1 MGKIT
6 APHKTL
12 KKISDLSKWS
22 WGAEHLPSVLSY
34 FFVLQSLVHFFHD
47 LIKHQPN
54 RIWFQTFYLQ
64 LKQSRSDLVLPSSQK
79 LRIGVPI
86 RHSGSHIPLIFCH
99 ICVMKDDL
107 TGSHQSCNPFWSW
120 VSLSTTLQWAQAQ
133 AMRIFALNHCGSSSF
148 LPWTTRENS
157 QHKTCLDQLVW
168 DHTESGLEMCSLALS
183 ALGFLQALVCN
194 KFLMVTSCFIC
205 SPKRRPCVCMYS
217 KETLV
222 PMVRSVHE
230 QQISW
235 SGGHKKWKYVSV
247 GRGEMNSVIPE
258 AGPPG
263 R

>member
-1 MGKIT
+1 
-6 APHKTL
+6 
-12 KKISDLSKWS
+12 
-22 WGAEHLPSVLSY
+22 
-34 FFVLQSLVHFFHD
+34 
-47 LIKHQPN
+47 
-54 RIWFQTFYLQ
+54 
-64 LKQSRSDLVLPSSQK
+64 
-79 LRIGVPI
+79 
-86 RHSGSHIPLIFCH
+86 
-99 ICVMKDDL
+99 
-107 TGSHQSCNPFWSW
+107 
-120 VSLSTTLQWAQAQ
+120 
-133 AMRIFALNHCGSSSF
+133 
-148 LPWTTRENS
+148 
-157 QHKTCLDQLVW
+157 
-168 DHTESGLEMCSLALS
+168 MCSLALS

-222 PMVRSVHE
+222 PKMIATVPINQRAMVRSVHE